1 MQLVIGNKNHSS
13 WSLRPWLLLRL
24 ARLTFEE
31 VRIPLYQP
39 ETRKHLTRYSSW
51 GRVPVLI
58 DGDVTVWESLAICE
72 YLAETYP
79 ECGLWPSDRAA
90 RALARSVSAEMHA
103 GFSNL
108 RHELSMDCRAHHAH
122 FPLSEPTRR
131 ELDRIETIW
140 GECRLRYATR
150 GPFLFGEFSV
160 ADAMYAPIALR
171 GQSYSIPWSD
181 VSARYVATVLA
192 LPDLQ
197 TWIADGQA
205 EPERLPHLE
214 RQPTV
219 PRKR

>member
-13 WSLRPWLLLRL
+13 WSLRPWLLLRQ

-39 ETRKHLTRYSSW
+39 DTRSHLTRYSSW

-79 ECGLWPSDRAA
+79 ECKLWPSAREA

-108 RHELSMDCRAHHAH
+108 RHELSMDCRTQHAR

-140 GECRLRYATR
+140 GECRSRYAAR

-171 GQSYSIPWSD
+171 GQTYSIPWSE
-181 VSARYVATVLA
+181 VSARYVAAILA

-197 TWIADGQA
+197 AWISEARA

-214 RQPTV
+214 RRPNV
-219 PRKR
+219 PH